1 MRWIILP
8 GLEDELENLYRDNK
22 GAWLD
27 TTAVDQIESAGGY
40 YQEWLDHHAQPGARY
55 ELIKPGYRIR
65 FLKLVP

>member
-1 MRWIILP
+1 MIFP
-8 GLEDELENLYRDNK
+8 GLEEELESLQRDDK

-27 TTAVDQIESAGGY
+27 TTAVDQIESAGA
-40 YQEWLDHHAQPGARY
+40 QEWLDHHTQPDIRY